1 MRIKKVTCVIMV
13 IAMVFIMAPLP
24 VYAADSFSFQ
34 IMASSYEN
42 KTTSSTPFKLVV
54 WPSAGTNTSTSIKT
68 DYKFESLDM
77 DVATCTSDGTVT
89 IKKAGTVYIGI
100 TGTQTNTTNSTITAT
115 GTQLLTF
122 KAGGSGSSSTDKK
135 LTITSNTSLDK
146 KLGDPAFTFSVSFNI
161 PKKEV
166 EYSFGIDHEDIAT
179 IDEDSGLVRIR
190 KVGSTVITVSASAP
204 GYTDSSGNTYAD
216 ATKEFTLYVDSAS
229 GTGGTGTGSSGEITL
244 SGGGITPAPA
254 TTPATTPAE
263 LIAGDS
269 RYSNFELKGNFTLD
283 GMLFRVSRN
292 FSTGNAFAIVPEKP
306 DGDWWKTP
314 NSFTGSRGIYAAT
327 SAGVAP
333 LIYADTTGKQYIIN
347 VNSYKLKEALSFK
360 IPERIP
366 VGALFGITPPVSTTG
381 RWFKDPEFLSGNS
394 GTYIPLKTGATRVT
408 FESEGQRY
416 HIILDIVGDSDAV
429 VVADSDSGAAVS
441 GSASAAEP
449 IILG

>member
-24 VYAADSFSFQ
+24 VYAAFAFDVMPTYDNMKVGSEVQFVMWPAANST
-34 IMASSYEN
+34 ISYTCESLAKN
-42 KTTSSTPFKLVV
+42 IATVEK
-54 WPSAGTNTSTSIKT
+54 KT
-68 DYKFESLDM
+68 DGYWYVKGVKE
-77 DVATCTSDGTVT
+77 GT
-89 IKKAGTVYIGI
+89 AYIGI
-100 TGTQTNTTNSTITAT
+100 TGTSGGDTVSKLLTITI
-115 GTQLLTF
+115 G
-122 KAGGSGSSSTDKK
+122 KGSGSSSSGKK

-166 EYSFGIDHEDIAT
+166 EYSFGIDDEDIAT

-347 VNSYKLKEALSFK
+347 INSYKLKEALSFK